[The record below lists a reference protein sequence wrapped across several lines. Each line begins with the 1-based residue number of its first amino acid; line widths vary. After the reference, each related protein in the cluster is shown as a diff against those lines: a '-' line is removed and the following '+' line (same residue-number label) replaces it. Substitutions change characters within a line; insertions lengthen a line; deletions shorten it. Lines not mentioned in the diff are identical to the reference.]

1 MNLPE
6 RKRQNGVYWV
16 KRKDI
21 HLWIM
26 ASYEFGWWKL
36 FGIEDNYND
45 DQIILT
51 KYILSLNNKNEVYID
66 KNKYFF
72 HVGCKPLQQITVP
85 NSNVCFVHAA
95 FNGLMDKF
103 LLEHHNI
110 DITMKDK

>member
-36 FGIEDNYND
+36 FGIEHNYND
-45 DQIILT
+45 EDFEDI
-51 KYILSLNNKNEVYID
+51 NEDMYHIGH
-66 KNKYFF
+66 K
-72 HVGCKPLQQITVP
+72 
-85 NSNVCFVHAA
+85 
-95 FNGLMDKF
+95 
-103 LLEHHNI
+103 
-110 DITMKDK
+110 